1 MSLNFEKS
9 SGEIWQPV
17 SDLMSVLMMVFI
29 LIAISFMVK
38 VAVDKENM
46 QEVAESYIELQNN
59 LYNDL
64 YEEFKYDL
72 IRWDA
77 ELDKDNL
84 SIRFRSP
91 EIIFDLGSSK
101 VKEEFVSILEDFIP
115 RFIGILY
122 SEEYRNDIEEIR
134 IEGHTSKYWRAQTSP
149 SEAYILNMGLSQ
161 DRTRNVLE
169 IALEQIADE
178 STSTWTQTFLTANGL
193 SSSRPFIESD
203 GTENQELSRRVEFRV
218 KTNAENRIAEILLNR

>member
-1 MSLNFEKS
+1 MSLNFNKS

-29 LIAISFMVK
+29 LIAISFMIK

-46 QEVAESYIELQNN
+46 QEVAESYVELQNQ
-59 LYNDL
+59 LYEDL

-91 EIIFDLGSSK
+91 EIMFDLGSS
-101 VKEEFVSILEDFIP
+101 
-115 RFIGILY
+115 
-122 SEEYRNDIEEIR
+122 N
-134 IEGHTSKYWRAQTSP
+134 SKR
-149 SEAYILNMGLSQ
+149 
-161 DRTRNVLE
+161 
-169 IALEQIADE
+169 
-178 STSTWTQTFLTANGL
+178 
-193 SSSRPFIESD
+193 
-203 GTENQELSRRVEFRV
+203 
-218 KTNAENRIAEILLNR
+218 

>member
-38 VAVDKENM
+38 VAIDKENM

-77 ELDKDNL
+77 ELDRDNL

-101 VKEEFVSILEDFIP
+101 VKVEFISILEDFIP

-149 SEAYILNMGLSQ
+149 SDAYILNMGLSQ

-178 STSTWTQTFLTANGL
+178 STSTWTQRFLTANGL
-193 SSSRPFIESD
+193 SSSRPFTESD